1 MSDPYYAVFRF
12 NDEILQLTEYQF
24 KQAVADGRICRCNSC
39 LVCKA
44 LEQHLKNQEK
54 EKGNE

>member
-44 LEQHLKNQEK
+44 LEHHLKNQEK
-54 EKGNE
+54 GNE